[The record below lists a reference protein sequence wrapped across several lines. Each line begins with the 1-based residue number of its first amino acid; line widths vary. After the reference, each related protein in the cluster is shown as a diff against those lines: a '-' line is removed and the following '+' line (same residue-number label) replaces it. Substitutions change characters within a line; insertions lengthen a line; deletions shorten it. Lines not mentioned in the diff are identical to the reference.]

1 MLARFQ
7 EDVIDLDPD
16 AVVIWGFIND
26 IFRAS
31 PDQLKSAKERI
42 KRSFEQMI
50 EQAESHDIK
59 VILATEVSL
68 REPAGI
74 VNWVAGLMGRLR
86 GKTSYQA
93 MINKHVADLNLFVRQ
108 LAGSKNIVALDFHEV
123 LSDSEGY
130 RRREFATEDG
140 SHLTL
145 SAYDALT
152 AYAEEAIPPAC
163 EAVTS
168 IRPQGDSNPCCRRE
182 RAGVLGL

>member
-74 VNWVAGLMGRLR
+74 VNWVAGLMGRPLR
-86 GKTSYQA
+86 GPGFG
-93 MINKHVADLNLFVRQ
+93 HPHCP
-108 LAGSKNIVALDFHEV
+108 G
-123 LSDSEGY
+123 
-130 RRREFATEDG
+130 
-140 SHLTL
+140 
-145 SAYDALT
+145 
-152 AYAEEAIPPAC
+152 
-163 EAVTS
+163 
-168 IRPQGDSNPCCRRE
+168 
-182 RAGVLGL
+182 